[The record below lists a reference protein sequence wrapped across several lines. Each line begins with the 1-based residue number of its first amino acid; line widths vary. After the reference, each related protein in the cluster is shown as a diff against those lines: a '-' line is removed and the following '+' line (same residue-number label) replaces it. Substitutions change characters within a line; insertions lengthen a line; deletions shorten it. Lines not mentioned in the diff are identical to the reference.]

1 MSRWLT
7 SLPISS
13 TIWHQIKSM
22 RWWSYLQIHPSRSKR
37 SLKHITSMFL
47 LAIWAESYRQSKQIR
62 FANIADSQCIISQV
76 VEKISLLSNKIL
88 ISKLICFARTAT
100 IMYTSIFRVNAPA
113 KIVHKRLKNW
123 FRKQLRRE
131 HFNSNKRYNSFKMF
145 TGRHTQYYNLK
156 S

>member
-1 MSRWLT
+1 MINKFADKLDHLT
-7 SLPISS
+7 PD
-13 TIWHQIKSM
+13 QVNEV
-22 RWWSYLQIHPSRSKR
+22 SYLQIHPSRSKR

-113 KIVHKRLKNW
+113 KIVHKRLKN
-123 FRKQLRRE
+123 
-131 HFNSNKRYNSFKMF
+131 
-145 TGRHTQYYNLK
+145 
-156 S
+156 